1 LLLGLSAERTFK
13 QVAGFADASHDSP
26 LAGAG
31 NSPCLCGKPNFLP

>member
-1 LLLGLSAERTFK
+1 LLLGLSAERTLE

-31 NSPCLCGKPNFLP
+31 SSPCVLVKPNFLG